1 MAAEM
6 EERPL
11 LCWLPQE
18 GPRLLRFM
26 LIGARTL
33 VGVSP
38 VLPSIRESKLRLIP
52 LLGVSILTPSIFR
65 SGTVFSESDTGLSA
79 LPGLEGGRMVS
90 MVSGPV
96 RLSEYLGSTS
106 GSDLTRTRGARE
118 ARG

>member
-18 GPRLLRFM
+18 GPRLLRLM

-52 LLGVSILTPSIFR
+52 LLGVSMLTPSILR
-65 SGTVFSESDTGLSA
+65 SGTVLSESDTGLSA
-79 LPGLEGGRMVS
+79 LSGLPEVS
-90 MVSGPV
+90 MASIVSGLV
-96 RLSEYLGSTS
+96 GGTE
-106 GSDLTRTRGARE
+106 
-118 ARG
+118 